1 MDLLAR
7 GTCMPAATARGA
19 IVEKGLKRC
28 KAIGD
33 YLNSHTFCHTRKH
46 CGSELARDEG
56 LTFDIYAECFTTI
69 ASRLAPTFM
78 TA

>member
-33 YLNSHTFCHTRKH
+33 YLNSSFTSPISTIAQKQ
-46 CGSELARDEG
+46 CGSGLARECG
-56 LTFDIYAECFTTI
+56 ITSNIIAE
-69 ASRLAPTFM
+69 
-78 TA
+78 

>member
-19 IVEKGLKRC
+19 IVEKGLKRR

-33 YLNSHTFCHTRKH
+33 YLNSHTFCH
-46 CGSELARDEG
+46 
-56 LTFDIYAECFTTI
+56 IYDAV
-69 ASRLAPTFM
+69 RLKPF
-78 TA
+78 